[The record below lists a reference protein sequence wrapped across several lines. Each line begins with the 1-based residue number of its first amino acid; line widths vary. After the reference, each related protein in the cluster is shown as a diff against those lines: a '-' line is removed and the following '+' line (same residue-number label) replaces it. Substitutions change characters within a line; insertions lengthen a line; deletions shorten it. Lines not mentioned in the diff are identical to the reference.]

1 LETVKPKAPRRS
13 LSSKLAAKEGWN
25 FKVISLIS
33 LILFITFWELV
44 ARAGVVDP
52 LTLPAPSAVLNR
64 ASLMLQ
70 RGTLFGHL
78 FASIRRVLAGFSIAI
93 AVALP
98 LGIVLGSSRTSKA
111 VVDPILSFLRPL
123 PSMAWIPMSMIW
135 FGISEQQKY
144 FIVFMGTLAP
154 TILYTY
160 EATRNIDPIM
170 VRAAKNLG
178 ASKLNV
184 MREVVLPGAL
194 PNIISGLKVMLGI
207 AWTCIISA
215 ELVAAREGLGFLIM
229 WGKEV
234 FQTDVVILGMVLIS
248 GTVIIIDLTFGS
260 IERFLL
266 PWREE

>member
-1 LETVKPKAPRRS
+1 
-13 LSSKLAAKEGWN
+13 
-25 FKVISLIS
+25 
-33 LILFITFWELV
+33 
-44 ARAGVVDP
+44 
-52 LTLPAPSAVLNR
+52 
-64 ASLMLQ
+64 
-70 RGTLFGHL
+70 
-78 FASIRRVLAGFSIAI
+78 
-93 AVALP
+93 
-98 LGIVLGSSRTSKA
+98 
-111 VVDPILSFLRPL
+111 VDPILSFLRPL